1 MKKTVEMRS
10 AVFDLKAPEVLHHM
24 LPHRDALSS
33 LLPLLLAKIAKGD
46 PGVTQGLE
54 LGTDHL

>member
-24 LPHRDALSS
+24 LLHRDALSS
-33 LLPLLLAKIAKGD
+33 LLPLLLAKIAK
-46 PGVTQGLE
+46 VTQV
-54 LGTDHL
+54 